1 MQCIPLFLSYSH
13 LLWIYIIHLMKRQG
27 GASMDHLRNTFSG
40 YLGTPKDADLLRIE
54 ALVNVLEEDLRNG
67 NLRRA
72 ALIAR
77 EIGVPLLIS

>member
-1 MQCIPLFLSYSH
+1 
-13 LLWIYIIHLMKRQG
+13 
-27 GASMDHLRNTFSG
+27 MDHLRNTFSG